1 MQHSSGCA
9 GLFTPSSFHID
20 DLDRIWRCFQ
30 SRAAAD
36 LAVLSCH
43 DFVYI
48 TRGPSA
54 FPPGVFAGSFLSEDV
69 NKAANKLGRFGS
81 MPAAFCLYGPA
92 MIVRILVRGDPQSH
106 CRYRAAAE
114 STLGFDATLAA
125 DRFGVHLLPAK

>member
-1 MQHSSGCA
+1 MHSQVQATVQNLMQHSSGCA

-54 FPPGVFAGSFLSEDV
+54 FPPGGVFAGSFLSEDV

-92 MIVRILVRGDPQSH
+92 IIVRSS
-106 CRYRAAAE
+106 AW
-114 STLGFDATLAA
+114 
-125 DRFGVHLLPAK
+125 